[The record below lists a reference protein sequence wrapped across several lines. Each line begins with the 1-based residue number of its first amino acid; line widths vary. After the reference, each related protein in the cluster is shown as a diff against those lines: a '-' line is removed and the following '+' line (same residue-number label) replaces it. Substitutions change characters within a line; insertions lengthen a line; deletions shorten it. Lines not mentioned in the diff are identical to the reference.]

1 MTLSP
6 GDLIDGKYRILRL
19 IGDGGMG
26 SVYEARHEMLGI
38 PVALK
43 FLHADLAKR
52 PGLSARFLQEARVSA
67 TIQSPHV
74 AHVTDVDTAA
84 DSSPYLVMELLHGE
98 SLQTLLSR
106 RGKLTPDQA
115 VDFSL
120 QILAGIEV
128 AHSLG
133 VVHRDLKPDN
143 VFVTPATGGPL
154 LKLIDFG
161 IAKLKES
168 SEYKK
173 ELTRAGVVM
182 GTPEYMAP
190 EQFYAARDVDHRADI
205 YSLGVMLFE
214 MLSGMRPAD
223 GETPEVIVGAVMS
236 GNVRRLATLEP
247 TLSPKIV
254 AIVERAIEPDRDR
267 RFATAHEMRLELA
280 SSAGELSPAGRT
292 AATPAELSVRRHDH
306 ALDEGAAAAEEKR
319 ALAST
324 LDGAE
329 PGVPGTLPPEAG
341 ASGRRPT
348 GTQAAAPPNVP
359 AWAAP
364 TPLAPTPY
372 APAAPAVKRRRK
384 SNAGAWLGGG
394 ALVVVLGA
402 GIAWAAYTM
411 SSPARVVSELP
422 NLSLPPAGSVAPID
436 ILPTGPTPAPV
447 DPQIPTRPNQ
457 PTSGAHTPSVSPPHI
472 PTAAA
477 GGATSVNP
485 DAGAATPGTLPL
497 PVPTLALPSTLPPL
511 PSTLPPLPT
520 TLPTALPSFFPQ
532 IPGLTAPATPAPT
545 SSGSVR

>member
-26 SVYEARHEMLGI
+26 SVYEARHEMLGV

-84 DSSPYLVMELLHGE
+84 DGSPYIVMELLHGE
-98 SLQTLLSR
+98 SLQTLMSR
-106 RGKLTPDQA
+106 RRKLAPDQA

-214 MLSGMRPAD
+214 MLTGTRPAD
-223 GETPEVIVGAVMS
+223 GETPEAIVGAVMA
-236 GNVRRLATLEP
+236 GNVRRLSQLEP
-247 TLSPKIV
+247 GLPPKLV
-254 AIVERAIEPDRDR
+254 AIIERAMQPDRDR
-267 RFATAHEMRLELA
+267 RFASAHEMRLELA
-280 SSAGELSPAGRT
+280 STAGELSPAGRG
-292 AATPAELSVRRHDH
+292 AATPAELSVRRHVD
-306 ALDEGAAAAEEKR
+306 APPTPPEEEKG
-319 ALAST
+319 AVAST
-324 LDGAE
+324 LDGADSG
-329 PGVPGTLPPEAG
+329 GVPRTLPPEEVA
-341 ASGRRPT
+341 GRRPT
-348 GTQAAAPPNVP
+348 GTQAAAPGAVP

-372 APAAPAVKRRRK
+372 APHVPARRK
-384 SNAGAWLGGG
+384 RKSSAGAWLGGG
-394 ALVVVLGA
+394 ALVLLLGA
-402 GIAWAAYTM
+402 GIAWAAYTV
-411 SSPARVVSELP
+411 SGPARVVSELP
-422 NLSLPPAGSVAPID
+422 SIPLPQPVTSVTPID
-436 ILPTGPTPAPV
+436 ILPTGPTPQSV
-447 DPQIPTRPNQ
+447 E
-457 PTSGAHTPSVSPPHI
+457 PTSPANPGHPSSGTHSPGVPVVRP
-472 PTAAA
+472 PTVGA
-477 GGATSVNP
+477 GGVTGANP
-485 DAGAATPGTLPL
+485 DAGTASPGTLPL
-497 PVPTLALPSTLPPL
+497 PFPTLALPSTLPPL

-520 TLPTALPSFFPQ
+520 TFPTALPSFLPQ
-532 IPGLTAPATPAPT
+532 IPGLTVPVTPPPA
-545 SSGSVR
+545 SSGSLR